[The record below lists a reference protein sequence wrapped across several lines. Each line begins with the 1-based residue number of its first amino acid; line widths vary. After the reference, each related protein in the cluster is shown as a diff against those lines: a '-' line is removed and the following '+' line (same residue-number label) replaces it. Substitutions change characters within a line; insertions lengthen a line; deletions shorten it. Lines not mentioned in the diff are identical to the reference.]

1 MTMIGFCCFEGR
13 ELAQVCFLPCL
24 INKENQ
30 PVPLTVGEERGKQVL
45 DYVGAVTGL
54 AELPTAYVEGGPM
67 IGGYR
72 TVVAR

>member
-1 MTMIGFCCFEGR
+1 M
-13 ELAQVCFLPCL
+13 
-24 INKENQ
+24 
-30 PVPLTVGEERGKQVL
+30 PLTVGEERGKQVL

-54 AELPTAYVEGGPM
+54 AELPTAYVEDGPM